1 MGVALLAWGRF
12 FGPHGERVTVPAPVD
27 GRGAPWLLDFLAT
40 HVRALRNVGFTA
52 IQLPPTSKAQG
63 GAGPGCD
70 GYGVFDP
77 RDIGSK
83 SQQGS
88 VATRYGTRA
97 SLTRLVAVAHA
108 CDIDVYLDLVLHQR
122 SGENGGPGVFRYLG
136 ADGQSLNGRH
146 TTSPGGFAAC
156 RRMIFPMMTCRVR
169 PTIFRS
175 GASCPTS
182 AAARRASPSRMR
194 STSANGCSAP
204 QVQTARASTTSRA
217 PGRRSCAS
225 S

>member
-12 FGPHGERVTVPAPVD
+12 FNPHGERVTVPAPVD

-83 SQQGS
+83 NQQGS
-88 VATRYGTRA
+88 VTAGEHHIR
-97 SLTRLVAVAHA
+97 VAGRQLPKHGAA
-108 CDIDVYLDLVLHQR
+108 FSIDVTYL
-122 SGENGGPGVFRYLG
+122 
-136 ADGQSLNGRH
+136 
-146 TTSPGGFAAC
+146 
-156 RRMIFPMMTCRVR
+156 
-169 PTIFRS
+169 
-175 GASCPTS
+175 
-182 AAARRASPSRMR
+182 
-194 STSANGCSAP
+194 AP
-204 QVQTARASTTSRA
+204 QIV
-217 PGRRSCAS
+217 
-225 S
+225 